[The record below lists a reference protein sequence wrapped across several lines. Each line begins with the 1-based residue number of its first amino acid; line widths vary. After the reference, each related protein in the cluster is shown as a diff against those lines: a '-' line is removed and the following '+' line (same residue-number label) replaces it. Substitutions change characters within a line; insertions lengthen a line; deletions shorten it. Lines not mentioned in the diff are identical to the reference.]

1 MPFKSEKFGVI
12 ASEEVI
18 KIKKIESND
27 NTSEFDFIITDKLSN
42 IYNGNYTYAFDINPL
57 REKEYIE
64 FYNWKLIGI
73 SIRGN
78 WYGDWG
84 YSNLLDFEGRKY
96 DRCTDGKQ
104 TNYEN
109 EREAKIERT
118 IIGARDFAK
127 NNLTHGYYE
136 LIAQKDLSKIEVL
149 RKTYF
154 NLYEVSHNILSKKE
168 IIKRTKARIEQYNKY
183 MNCLKDESK
192 RTLYMKSRL
201 SSAMVDYLIQYSQ
214 FLEKEGNEEIRQIIN
229 SL

>member
-18 KIKKIESND
+18 KVRKIEPD
-27 NTSEFDFIITDKLSN
+27 DDTSGFDFIITDRLSN
-42 IYNGNYTYAFDINPL
+42 VYNGNYTYACDITPL
-57 REKEYIE
+57 KEKEYIE
-64 FYNWKLIGI
+64 FYNWKLMGI

-78 WYGDWG
+78 WYGEWG
-84 YSNLLDFEGRKY
+84 YSNLLDFEGRKD

-127 NNLTHGYYE
+127 NNLVHGYYE
-136 LIAQKDLSKIEVL
+136 LIKKKDLYKIEVL

-154 NLYEVSHNILSKKE
+154 NLCEVSHRNLLSKE
-168 IIKRTKARIEQYNKY
+168 IIERTNAYIEQYNKY
-183 MNCLKDESK
+183 MDCLKDESK
-192 RTLYMKSRL
+192 RTLHMKARL

-214 FLEKEGNEEIRQIIN
+214 FLEKEGNEEIKQIIN